1 MGSVDRVDDRT
12 FRVNLTGNSVIKLR
26 ESVREKLK
34 EFMGDYTD
42 DTLVEYVIV
51 LLRNGRGKE
60 EAKNEL
66 NVFLGD
72 DSDSFVSWLWDH
84 LASNSDLH
92 LQSQDSEIED
102 VSKRKTTSGDLIGKS
117 DSYHLSSEP
126 EREKSNN
133 KVTRSRHNRE
143 WKGLAR
149 DEAEPPPFRS
159 SEIGDIHVEDKSHSK
174 VSRAKSP
181 SRQSAAQRKR
191 IRSDE
196 RHNTEREPVSQ
207 VQVDAPRRLL
217 QFAMRDAL
225 TTSRQSNSA
234 TQPTLKRLRSVVS
247 TPTVDSSLVDRPR
260 RIQSVARVPN
270 PMSTVMK
277 AVAEAAE
284 DVTRV
289 KPSGSV
295 FDRLGRGMEFSETS
309 VPLASF
315 RDAAT
320 GDVEFEDNVQL
331 LEQTQSSYLAR
342 SQYSG
347 QYVGNAMLESET
359 GLASDFISDKEGF
372 DDVNV
377 MGRSVTDVSQT
388 GTFGGSKGE
397 NSLTSGYNVAKNVD
411 DVMRLSRNTDHGQP
425 IAAANSS
432 HKIMNI
438 SVNVNTWKPPHYQEP
453 REVADDDWK
462 SLQDSAAG
470 VSKSG
475 LHVMNENGNPVGASN
490 GNAIP
495 AADSQKMLSSSSG
508 LYASGGRPLED
519 ADSRTIFVNNV
530 HFAATKDSLS
540 RHFNKFGEVL
550 KVVIVTDSATGQ
562 PKGSAYVEFTR
573 KEAAD
578 NALSL
583 DGTSFMSRILKVEKR
598 GAAHQ
603 EAAPGMMWPRVARG
617 SPFATARFGRSPF
630 PRGMSGAYRPRPL
643 IKPGA
648 RSLQWKRD
656 TQATPGETGSPATAS
671 AVPSP
676 TARSLTYVRTEP
688 KPEGN

>member
-12 FRVNLTGNSVIKLR
+12 FRVNLTGDSVIKLR

-102 VSKRKTTSGDLIGKS
+102 VSQRKTTSGDLIGKS
-117 DSYHLSSEP
+117 DSHHLSSEP

-159 SEIGDIHVEDKSHSK
+159 SEIGDIYVEDKSHSK
-174 VSRAKSP
+174 VSRANSP
-181 SRQSAAQRKR
+181 SRQSAVHRKR

-196 RHNTEREPVSQ
+196 QHNTEREPVSQ
-207 VQVDAPRRLL
+207 VKVDAPRRLL

-320 GDVEFEDNVQL
+320 EDVEFEDTVQL
-331 LEQTQSSYLAR
+331 HEQTQLSYPAR
-342 SQYSG
+342 SEYGG

-377 MGRSVTDVSQT
+377 MGRSVTDVSQI
-388 GTFGGSKGE
+388 GTSGGSR
-397 NSLTSGYNVAKNVD
+397 NVD
-411 DVMRLSRNTDHGQP
+411 DVMRLSRNKDHGQP

-432 HKIMNI
+432 HKIVNI
-438 SVNVNTWKPPHYQEP
+438 SVNVNTWKPPHSQEP
-453 REVADDDWK
+453 REVVDDDWK
-462 SLQDSAAG
+462 SLQDSTAG

-475 LHVMNENGNPVGASN
+475 LHVMKENGSPVGASN
-490 GNAIP
+490 GNATP
-495 AADSQKMLSSSSG
+495 AADSQKMLSSSTG
-508 LYASGGRPLED
+508 LYVSGRPLED

-603 EAAPGMMWPRVARG
+603 EAAPGVMWPRVTRG

-656 TQATPGETGSPATAS
+656 TQATQGETGSPVTGS
-671 AVPSP
+671 AAPSP

-688 KPEGN
+688 KPAGN

>member
-12 FRVNLTGNSVIKLR
+12 FRVNLTGDSVIKLR

-102 VSKRKTTSGDLIGKS
+102 VSQRKTTSGDLIGKS
-117 DSYHLSSEP
+117 DSHHLSSEP

-159 SEIGDIHVEDKSHSK
+159 SEIGDIYVEDKSHSK

-181 SRQSAAQRKR
+181 SRQSAVHRKR

-196 RHNTEREPVSQ
+196 QHNTEREPVSQ
-207 VQVDAPRRLL
+207 VKVDAPRRLL

-320 GDVEFEDNVQL
+320 EDVEFEDTVQL
-331 LEQTQSSYLAR
+331 REQTQLSYPAR
-342 SQYSG
+342 SEYGG

-377 MGRSVTDVSQT
+377 TGRSVTDVSQI
-388 GTFGGSKGE
+388 GTSGGSR
-397 NSLTSGYNVAKNVD
+397 NVD
-411 DVMRLSRNTDHGQP
+411 DVMRLSRNKDHGQP

-432 HKIMNI
+432 HKIVNI
-438 SVNVNTWKPPHYQEP
+438 SVNVNTWKPPHSQEP
-453 REVADDDWK
+453 REVVDDDWK
-462 SLQDSAAG
+462 SLQDSTAG

-475 LHVMNENGNPVGASN
+475 LHVMKENGSPVGASN
-490 GNAIP
+490 GNATP
-495 AADSQKMLSSSSG
+495 AADSQKMLSSSTG
-508 LYASGGRPLED
+508 LYVSGRPLED

-578 NALSL
+578 DALSL

-603 EAAPGMMWPRVARG
+603 EAAPGMMWPRVTRG

-656 TQATPGETGSPATAS
+656 TQATQGETGSPVTGS

-688 KPEGN
+688 KPAGN

>member
-12 FRVNLTGNSVIKLR
+12 FRVNLTGDSVIKLR

-102 VSKRKTTSGDLIGKS
+102 VSQRKTTSGDLIGKS
-117 DSYHLSSEP
+117 DSHHLSSEP

-159 SEIGDIHVEDKSHSK
+159 TEIGDIYVEDKSHSK

-181 SRQSAAQRKR
+181 SRQSAVHRKR

-196 RHNTEREPVSQ
+196 QHNTEREPVSQ
-207 VQVDAPRRLL
+207 VKVDAPRRLL

-320 GDVEFEDNVQL
+320 EDVEFEDTIQL
-331 LEQTQSSYLAR
+331 REQTQLSYPAR
-342 SQYSG
+342 SEYGG

-377 MGRSVTDVSQT
+377 TGRSVTDVSQI
-388 GTFGGSKGE
+388 GTSGGSR
-397 NSLTSGYNVAKNVD
+397 NVD
-411 DVMRLSRNTDHGQP
+411 DVMRLSRNKDHGQP

-432 HKIMNI
+432 HKIVNI
-438 SVNVNTWKPPHYQEP
+438 SVNVNTWKPPHSQEP
-453 REVADDDWK
+453 REVVDDDWK
-462 SLQDSAAG
+462 SLQDSTAG

-475 LHVMNENGNPVGASN
+475 LHVMKENGSPVGASN
-490 GNAIP
+490 GNATP
-495 AADSQKMLSSSSG
+495 AADSQKMLSSSTG
-508 LYASGGRPLED
+508 LYVSGRPLED

-578 NALSL
+578 DALSL

-603 EAAPGMMWPRVARG
+603 EAAPGMMWPRVTRG

-656 TQATPGETGSPATAS
+656 TQATQGETGSPVTGS

-688 KPEGN
+688 KPAGN

>member
-12 FRVNLTGNSVIKLR
+12 FRVNLTGDSVIKLR

-102 VSKRKTTSGDLIGKS
+102 VSQRKTTSGDLIGKS

-159 SEIGDIHVEDKSHSK
+159 SEIGDIYVEDKSHSK

-181 SRQSAAQRKR
+181 SRQSAVQRKR

-196 RHNTEREPVSQ
+196 QHNTEREPVSQ
-207 VQVDAPRRLL
+207 VKVDAPRRLL

-247 TPTVDSSLVDRPR
+247 TPTVDSSLVDRPQ

-320 GDVEFEDNVQL
+320 EDVEFEDTVQL
-331 LEQTQSSYLAR
+331 REQTQLSYLAR
-342 SQYSG
+342 SEYGG

-359 GLASDFISDKEGF
+359 GVASDFISDKEGF

-377 MGRSVTDVSQT
+377 MGRSVTDVSQI
-388 GTFGGSKGE
+388 GTSGGSR
-397 NSLTSGYNVAKNVD
+397 NVD
-411 DVMRLSRNTDHGQP
+411 DVMRLSRNKDHGQP

-432 HKIMNI
+432 HKIVNV
-438 SVNVNTWKPPHYQEP
+438 SVNVNTWKPPHSQEP
-453 REVADDDWK
+453 REVVDDDWK
-462 SLQDSAAG
+462 SLQDSTAG

-475 LHVMNENGNPVGASN
+475 LHVMKENGSPVGASN
-490 GNAIP
+490 GNATP
-495 AADSQKMLSSSSG
+495 AADSQKMLSSSTG
-508 LYASGGRPLED
+508 LYVSGRPLED

-603 EAAPGMMWPRVARG
+603 EAAPGMMWPRVTRG

-656 TQATPGETGSPATAS
+656 TQATQGETGSPVTGS

-688 KPEGN
+688 KPAGN

>member
-12 FRVNLTGNSVIKLR
+12 FRVNLTGDSVIKLR

-51 LLRNGRGKE
+51 LLKNGRGKE

-72 DSDSFVSWLWDH
+72 DSDSFVSWLWGH

-92 LQSQDSEIED
+92 LQSEDPEVED
-102 VSKRKTTSGDLIGKS
+102 VSKRKTTSGDLTGKS
-117 DSYHLSSEP
+117 DLYHLGSEP
-126 EREKSNN
+126 EREKSN
-133 KVTRSRHNRE
+133 KSTKSRHTRE
-143 WKGLAR
+143 WKGLTR
-149 DEAEPPPFRS
+149 DAAEPPPFRS
-159 SEIGDIHVEDKSHSK
+159 SEIGDIHVEEKSRSK
-174 VSRAKSP
+174 VSDAKSP
-181 SRQSAAQRKR
+181 SRQPAAQRKR
-191 IRSDE
+191 IRPDE
-196 RHNTEREPVSQ
+196 RHNTEREPVSE
-207 VQVDAPRRLL
+207 VTIDAPRRLL

-247 TPTVDSSLVDRPR
+247 KPTVDSSLVDRPR

-289 KPSGSV
+289 KPSRSV

-309 VPLASF
+309 VPLAPS

-320 GDVEFEDNVQL
+320 EDVEFEDVVQL
-331 LEQTQSSYLAR
+331 NEQKRSSYPAR
-342 SQYSG
+342 SEYSG

-359 GLASDFISDKEGF
+359 GLASDFVSDNEGF

-377 MGRSVTDVSQT
+377 MGRIVTDVSQT
-388 GTFGGSKGE
+388 GTSGGSKAE
-397 NSLTSGYNVAKNVD
+397 NLLMARYNVAKNVD
-411 DVMRLSRNTDHGQP
+411 DVMQLSRNKDHGQSF
-425 IAAANSS
+425 AAANSS
-432 HKIMNI
+432 HKIVNI
-438 SVNVNTWKPPHYQEP
+438 SVNVNTWKAPHYQEP
-453 REVADDDWK
+453 REVAGDDWK
-462 SLQDSAAG
+462 SLQNSEAG
-470 VSKSG
+470 VAKSG
-475 LHVMNENGNPVGASN
+475 LHVMKENGNPVGASN
-490 GNAIP
+490 GNVTP
-495 AADSQKMLSSSSG
+495 AADSPKMLSSSAG
-508 LYASGGRPLED
+508 LYASGRPLED
-519 ADSRTIFVNNV
+519 ADCRTIFVNNV

-550 KVVIVTDSATGQ
+550 KVVIVTDAATGQ

-573 KEAAD
+573 REAAD

-583 DGTSFMSRILKVEKR
+583 DGTSFMSRILKVVKR

-603 EAAPGMMWPRVARG
+603 EAAPGMTWPRVARG
-617 SPFATARFGRSPF
+617 TPFATARFGWSPF
-630 PRGMSGAYRPRPL
+630 QRGMSGAYRPRPL

-648 RSLQWKRD
+648 RSMQWKRD
-656 TQATPGETGSPATAS
+656 TQANPGEMGAPVTAT

-676 TARSLTYVRTEP
+676 TARSLNLCSNRT
-688 KPEGN
+688 

>member
-12 FRVNLTGNSVIKLR
+12 FRVNLTGDSVIKLR

-102 VSKRKTTSGDLIGKS
+102 VSQRKTTSGDLIGKS

-159 SEIGDIHVEDKSHSK
+159 SEIGDIYVEDKSHSK

-181 SRQSAAQRKR
+181 SRQSAVQRKR

-196 RHNTEREPVSQ
+196 QHNTEREPVSQ
-207 VQVDAPRRLL
+207 VKVDAPRRLL

-320 GDVEFEDNVQL
+320 EDVEFEDTVQL
-331 LEQTQSSYLAR
+331 HEQTQLSYPAR
-342 SQYSG
+342 SEYGG

-377 MGRSVTDVSQT
+377 MGRSVTDVSQI
-388 GTFGGSKGE
+388 GTSGGSR
-397 NSLTSGYNVAKNVD
+397 NVD
-411 DVMRLSRNTDHGQP
+411 DVMRLSRNKDHGQP

-432 HKIMNI
+432 HKIVNI
-438 SVNVNTWKPPHYQEP
+438 SVNVNTWKPPHSQEP
-453 REVADDDWK
+453 REVVDDDWK
-462 SLQDSAAG
+462 SLQDSTAG

-475 LHVMNENGNPVGASN
+475 LHVMKENGSPVGASN
-490 GNAIP
+490 GNATP
-495 AADSQKMLSSSSG
+495 AADSQKMLSSSTG
-508 LYASGGRPLED
+508 LYVSGRPLED

-603 EAAPGMMWPRVARG
+603 EAAPGVMWPRVTRG

-656 TQATPGETGSPATAS
+656 TQATQGETGSPVTGS

-688 KPEGN
+688 KPAGN

>member
-12 FRVNLTGNSVIKLR
+12 FRVNLTGDSVIKLR
-26 ESVREKLK
+26 ASVREKLK

-51 LLRNGRGKE
+51 LLRNGRQKE

-84 LASNSDLH
+84 LASNLDLH
-92 LQSQDSEIED
+92 VQSQDSDMED
-102 VSKRKTTSGDLIGKS
+102 ASKRKTASGDQTGNT
-117 DSYHLSSEP
+117 DSYHLGSEP
-126 EREKSNN
+126 EREKSN
-133 KVTRSRHNRE
+133 KLTRSRHNRE

-149 DEAEPPPFRS
+149 DAAEPPPFLS
-159 SEIGDIHVEDKSHSK
+159 SEIGDIHVDEKSHSK
-174 VSRAKSP
+174 VIRAKSP
-181 SRQSAAQRKR
+181 LRQPAAQRKR
-191 IRSDE
+191 IRPDE

-207 VQVDAPRRLL
+207 VNIDAPRRLL

-225 TTSRQSNSA
+225 TTSRQSNS
-234 TQPTLKRLRSVVS
+234 TMQPTLKRLRSVVS
-247 TPTVDSSLVDRPR
+247 TPTVDSSVADRPR

-284 DVTRV
+284 NVTRV
-289 KPSGSV
+289 KSSGSV
-295 FDRLGRGMEFSETS
+295 FDRLGRGMDVSETS
-309 VPLASF
+309 GPLASF
-315 RDAAT
+315 REAAT
-320 GDVEFEDNVQL
+320 EDGVYEDAIQIR
-331 LEQTQSSYLAR
+331 EPMRSTYLKK
-342 SQYSG
+342 SEHSG
-347 QYVGNAMLESET
+347 QFVRNAILESET
-359 GLASDFISDKEGF
+359 GLASDCISDNEGF

-377 MGRSVTDVSQT
+377 MGRRVTDVSQT
-388 GTFGGSKGE
+388 GTSGGSKG
-397 NSLTSGYNVAKNVD
+397 AD
-411 DVMRLSRNTDHGQP
+411 DVMRISRNKDQGQP
-425 IAAANSS
+425 TAPANSA
-432 HKIMNI
+432 HKIVNI

-453 REVADDDWK
+453 KEVADSDDWTSVQDGEVGVPK
-462 SLQDSAAG
+462 SDLR
-470 VSKSG
+470 
-475 LHVMNENGNPVGASN
+475 VMKENSNPVTVSN
-490 GNAIP
+490 GNANP
-495 AADSQKMLSSSSG
+495 AADSQRMLSSSTG
-508 LYASGGRPLED
+508 VYAAGRPLED
-519 ADSRTIFVNNV
+519 AESRTIFVNNV

-550 KVVIVTDSATGQ
+550 KVVILTDAATGQ

-583 DGTSFMSRILKVEKR
+583 DGTSFMSRILKVVKR

-603 EAAPGMMWPRVARG
+603 EAAPVITWPRIARG
-617 SPFATARFGRSPF
+617 SPFATARFARSPF

-648 RSLQWKRD
+648 RSMQWKRD
-656 TQATPGETGSPATAS
+656 TQATPGESGAPVTGNP
-671 AVPSP
+671 VPSP

>member
-12 FRVNLTGNSVIKLR
+12 FRVNLTGDSVIKLR

-102 VSKRKTTSGDLIGKS
+102 VSQRKTTSGDLIGKS

-159 SEIGDIHVEDKSHSK
+159 SEIGDIYVEDKSHSK

-181 SRQSAAQRKR
+181 SRQSAVQRKR

-196 RHNTEREPVSQ
+196 QHNTEREPVSQ
-207 VQVDAPRRLL
+207 VKVDAPRRLL

-320 GDVEFEDNVQL
+320 EDVEFEDTVQL
-331 LEQTQSSYLAR
+331 HEQTQLSYPAR
-342 SQYSG
+342 SEYGG

-377 MGRSVTDVSQT
+377 MGRSVTDVSQI
-388 GTFGGSKGE
+388 GTSGGSR
-397 NSLTSGYNVAKNVD
+397 NVD
-411 DVMRLSRNTDHGQP
+411 DVMRLSRNKDHGQP

-432 HKIMNI
+432 HKIVNI
-438 SVNVNTWKPPHYQEP
+438 SVNVNTWKPPHSQEP
-453 REVADDDWK
+453 REVVDDDWK
-462 SLQDSAAG
+462 SLQDSTAG

-475 LHVMNENGNPVGASN
+475 LHVMKENGSPVGASN
-490 GNAIP
+490 GNATP
-495 AADSQKMLSSSSG
+495 AADSQKMLSSSTG
-508 LYASGGRPLED
+508 LYVSGRPLED

-603 EAAPGMMWPRVARG
+603 EAAPGVMWPRVTRG

-656 TQATPGETGSPATAS
+656 TQATPGETGSPVTGS

-688 KPEGN
+688 KPAGN

>member
-12 FRVNLTGNSVIKLR
+12 FRVNLTGDSVIKLR

-102 VSKRKTTSGDLIGKS
+102 VSQRKTTSGDLIGKS

-159 SEIGDIHVEDKSHSK
+159 SEIGDIYVEDKSHSK

-181 SRQSAAQRKR
+181 SRQSAVQRKR

-196 RHNTEREPVSQ
+196 QHNTEREPVSQ
-207 VQVDAPRRLL
+207 VKVDAPRRLL

-320 GDVEFEDNVQL
+320 EDVEFEDTVQL
-331 LEQTQSSYLAR
+331 REQTQLSYPAR
-342 SQYSG
+342 SEYGG

-377 MGRSVTDVSQT
+377 MGRSVTDVSQI
-388 GTFGGSKGE
+388 GTSGGSR
-397 NSLTSGYNVAKNVD
+397 NVD
-411 DVMRLSRNTDHGQP
+411 DVMRLSRNKDHGQP

-432 HKIMNI
+432 HKIVNI
-438 SVNVNTWKPPHYQEP
+438 SVNVNTWKPPHSQEP
-453 REVADDDWK
+453 REVVDDDWK
-462 SLQDSAAG
+462 SLQDSTAG

-475 LHVMNENGNPVGASN
+475 LHVMKENGSPVGASN
-490 GNAIP
+490 GNATP
-495 AADSQKMLSSSSG
+495 AADSQKMLSSSTG
-508 LYASGGRPLED
+508 LYVSGRPLED

-603 EAAPGMMWPRVARG
+603 EAAPGVMWPRVTRG

-656 TQATPGETGSPATAS
+656 TQATQGETGSPVTGS

-688 KPEGN
+688 KPAGN

>member
-12 FRVNLTGNSVIKLR
+12 FRVNLTGDSVIKLR

-102 VSKRKTTSGDLIGKS
+102 VSQRKTTSGDLIGKS
-117 DSYHLSSEP
+117 DSHHLSSEP

-159 SEIGDIHVEDKSHSK
+159 SEIGDIYVEDKSHSK

-181 SRQSAAQRKR
+181 SRQSAVHRKR

-196 RHNTEREPVSQ
+196 QHNTEREPVSQ
-207 VQVDAPRRLL
+207 VKVDAPRRLL

-320 GDVEFEDNVQL
+320 EDVEFEDTVQL
-331 LEQTQSSYLAR
+331 HEQTQLSYPAR
-342 SQYSG
+342 SEYGG

-377 MGRSVTDVSQT
+377 MGRSVTDVSQI
-388 GTFGGSKGE
+388 GTSGGSR
-397 NSLTSGYNVAKNVD
+397 NVD
-411 DVMRLSRNTDHGQP
+411 DVMRLSRNKDHGQP

-432 HKIMNI
+432 HKIVNI
-438 SVNVNTWKPPHYQEP
+438 SVNVNTWKPPHSQEP
-453 REVADDDWK
+453 REVVDDDWK
-462 SLQDSAAG
+462 SLQDSTAG

-475 LHVMNENGNPVGASN
+475 LHVMKENGSPVGASN
-490 GNAIP
+490 GNATP
-495 AADSQKMLSSSSG
+495 AADSQKMLSSSTG
-508 LYASGGRPLED
+508 LYVSGRPLED

-603 EAAPGMMWPRVARG
+603 EAAPGVMWPRVTRG

-656 TQATPGETGSPATAS
+656 TQATPGETGSPVTGS

-688 KPEGN
+688 KPAGN

>member
-12 FRVNLTGNSVIKLR
+12 FRVNLTGDSVIKLR

-102 VSKRKTTSGDLIGKS
+102 VSQRKTTSGDLIGKS

-159 SEIGDIHVEDKSHSK
+159 SEIGDIYVEDKSHSK

-181 SRQSAAQRKR
+181 SRQSAVQRKR

-196 RHNTEREPVSQ
+196 QHNTEREPVSQ
-207 VQVDAPRRLL
+207 VKVDAPRRLL

-320 GDVEFEDNVQL
+320 EDVEFEDTVQL
-331 LEQTQSSYLAR
+331 HEQTQLSYPAR
-342 SQYSG
+342 SEYGG

-377 MGRSVTDVSQT
+377 MGRSVTDVSQI
-388 GTFGGSKGE
+388 GTSGGSRVE
-397 NSLTSGYNVAKNVD
+397 NSLMSRYNVAKNVD
-411 DVMRLSRNTDHGQP
+411 DVMRLSRNKDHGQP

-432 HKIMNI
+432 HKIVNI
-438 SVNVNTWKPPHYQEP
+438 SVNVNTWKPPHSQEP
-453 REVADDDWK
+453 REVVDDDWK
-462 SLQDSAAG
+462 SLQDSTAG

-475 LHVMNENGNPVGASN
+475 LHVMKENGSPVGASN
-490 GNAIP
+490 GNATP
-495 AADSQKMLSSSSG
+495 AADSQKMLSSSTG
-508 LYASGGRPLED
+508 LYVSGRPLED

-603 EAAPGMMWPRVARG
+603 EAAPGVMWPRVTRG

-656 TQATPGETGSPATAS
+656 TQATPGETGSPVTGS

-688 KPEGN
+688 KPAGN